1 MNIHGMNTLH
11 QVYKLKN
18 NKKGIPNGT
27 PKAKLIIPLDMFQ
40 TKEDQKMKVDTVQQ
54 FYVLKY
60 LEQQFYI
67 EELKLTLMD
76 RYTIRVQDVNS
87 DIMELY

>member
-1 MNIHGMNTLH
+1 
-11 QVYKLKN
+11 
-18 NKKGIPNGT
+18 
-27 PKAKLIIPLDMFQ
+27 
-40 TKEDQKMKVDTVQQ
+40 MKVDTVQQ

-87 DIMELY
+87 DIMELYWDIGDCTVKYRDI

>member
-1 MNIHGMNTLH
+1 
-11 QVYKLKN
+11 
-18 NKKGIPNGT
+18 
-27 PKAKLIIPLDMFQ
+27 
-40 TKEDQKMKVDTVQQ
+40 MKVDTVQQ